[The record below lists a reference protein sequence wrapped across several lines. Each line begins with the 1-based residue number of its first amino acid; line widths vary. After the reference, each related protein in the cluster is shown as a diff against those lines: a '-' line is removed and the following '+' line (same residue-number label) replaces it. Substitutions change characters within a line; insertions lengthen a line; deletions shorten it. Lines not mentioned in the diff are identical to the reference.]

1 MTVDDHK
8 EQQQWKAALAATDE
22 CLSLEELSRYA
33 DRSLPEETKDR
44 APSHLA
50 SCPRCQTELAMLQE
64 FELATPRP
72 EEAAHVSWV
81 AAELKR
87 RSGEIDFAQEPGSS
101 RPAPSRLGSLVTH
114 KILAPRRIG
123 AAAISLAAMLTVVTV
138 GLYLRMGKQPVLVSD
153 GSSGQTVLRSQA
165 VIPLAPKGDLEHSPT
180 ALHWQ
185 PVPGAARYSV
195 KLMEVDR
202 AVLWQSSSEQPTVV
216 LPQTVRE
223 KIVPGKTLL
232 WEVTAIEAGGKAVAT
247 SPAARFRVTIKPRS
261 NP

>member
-22 CLSLEELSRYA
+22 CLSLEELSRCA
-33 DRSLPEETKDR
+33 DRSLAEEAKDR
-44 APSHLA
+44 VPSHLA

-64 FELATPRP
+64 FELATPSP
-72 EEAAHVSWV
+72 EEAAKVSWV

-87 RSGEIDFAQEPGSS
+87 RSGEIDFAQEWGSS
-101 RPAPSRLGSLVTH
+101 RAASSRISSLVTR

-123 AAAISLAAMLTVVTV
+123 AAAMSLAAILAVVTV
-138 GLYLRMGKQPVLVSD
+138 GLYLRTGKQPVLISD
-153 GSSGQTVLRSQA
+153 GSSGQTVLRSEA
-165 VIPLAPKGDLEHSPT
+165 VIPLAPKGDLEQSPT
-180 ALHWQ
+180 ELRWQ
-185 PVPGAARYSV
+185 PVPGAARYSA

-202 AVLWQSSSEQPTVV
+202 AVLWQSSSEQATVV

-232 WEVTAIEAGGKAVAT
+232 WEVTAIEPGGKALAI
-247 SPAARFRVTIKPRS
+247 SPAQRFRVTIKP
-261 NP
+261 